1 MFGRWRGA
9 VGNGARGV
17 RGTECGMAIGRQ
29 LRAFQGHSD
38 DVSSVDFSPDGRQFL
53 TRSEDGT
60 ARMWKVE

>member
-1 MFGRWRGA
+1 
-9 VGNGARGV
+9 
-17 RGTECGMAIGRQ
+17 MAIGRQ

-60 ARMWKVE
+60 ARMWKLE